1 MQRESK
7 TSGSTS
13 PSTSTTSKSRSST
26 YACHTADAGSAPC
39 LPQHCIIL
47 TPMQCS
53 DAHLERHQP
62 GLPPRLLHPQRAA
75 HLSQHPLLLAATEA
89 DFSRTCHGLAG
100 LSQAVPQ
107 FHMVAICVGPLCADV
122 SLLFLSVTHL
132 LFHLHLLAFSFT
144 GNALIPSMCA
154 LLSWDLLMA
163 TSWPC
168 LVSPLG

>member
-13 PSTSTTSKSRSST
+13 TFTKSRSFT
-26 YACHTADAGSAPC
+26 YACPTTHAGSAPC
-39 LPQHCIIL
+39 LPQPCIIL
-47 TPMQCS
+47 APMQCS
-53 DAHLERHQP
+53 DTHLERQALLTQGHQP
-62 GLPPRLLHPQRAA
+62 GLPSRLLHPQSAA
-75 HLSQHPLLLAATEA
+75 HLSQHPLLLADTEA

-132 LFHLHLLAFSFT
+132 LFHLHVLAFAFP
-144 GNALIPSMCA
+144 GNVLSLCPR
-154 LLSWDLLMA
+154 LLG
-163 TSWPC
+163 
-168 LVSPLG
+168 LVNGH